1 VRILVSIIISFLL
14 LNEAF
19 SQEQVLDEIIAVVG
33 SEIVLKSDVQ
43 LQKNQLKAQGFQGT
57 ITDCQV
63 LEEIL
68 FEKLLLNQAKVDS
81 LEVTDDMVNVELNKR
96 LNVFIRQI
104 GSEEALEEYY
114 GKSIG
119 EIREEFFEVLKDQ
132 ILVQRMESEINKDLN
147 ITPEDVQEFFDEI
160 PKDSLPFVN
169 ASVEMSQ
176 IVIYPDPSIEQREQV
191 RNRLRE
197 FKEEVD
203 AGEEDFETLAALYS
217 DDPGSAS
224 RGGNL
229 GMKPRGTWVPEFDA
243 VAFNLRDGEI
253 SAPFETDYGFHIMQM
268 IERRG
273 EMYNANHILLI
284 PKITPAQL
292 TDAQAELDSIRNLV
306 VRDSISFALAAS
318 RYSDDEKSKNQNGMM
333 VNQATSG
340 TVFEMDELDPT
351 VFLAIDT
358 LEINEIT
365 QPFYFQGQGRE
376 RGYRIIKLI
385 NRTEPHRANLNNDY
399 QMMQNMAT
407 ERLRAKGVDTWV
419 RQKIDQTFIKLEEE
433 YRSCT
438 FGYPWDKSEQSENIK

>member
-1 VRILVSIIISFLL
+1 MIRLIFIFIFLNLCIHVS
-14 LNEAF
+14 A
-19 SQEQVLDEIIAVVG
+19 QEQVLDEIIAVVG

-43 LQKNQLKAQGFQGT
+43 LQKNQLKSQGFKGN

-63 LEEIL
+63 LEELL

-119 EIREEFFEVLKDQ
+119 EIREEFFDVLKDQ
-132 ILVQRMESEINKDLN
+132 ILVQRMESEINKNLN
-147 ITPEDVQEFFDEI
+147 VTPEDVQEFFNDI

-176 IVIYPDPSIEQREQV
+176 IVIYPDPSLEQREQV
-191 RNRLRE
+191 RSRLRQ
-197 FKEEVD
+197 FREEVES
-203 AGEEDFETLAALYS
+203 GEEDFETLAALYS

-224 RGGNL
+224 KGGNL

-243 VAFNLRDGEI
+243 VAFNLDEGEI
-253 SAPFETDYGFHIMQM
+253 SSPFETDYGFHIMQM

-284 PKITPAQL
+284 PKITPTQL
-292 TDAQAELDSIRNLV
+292 TEAQIELDSVRNLV
-306 VRDSISFALAAS
+306 IRDSVSFELAAS

-333 VNQATSG
+333 VNKASG
-340 TVFEMDELDPT
+340 STIFEMDELDPT

-358 LEINEIT
+358 LEIGEIS

-376 RGYRIIKLI
+376 RGYRIIKLV
-385 NRTEPHRANLNNDY
+385 NRTEPHRANLENDY
-399 QMMQNMAT
+399 QMMQNMAS

-419 RQKIDQTFIKLEEE
+419 RQKIDQTFIKLVEE
-433 YRSCT
+433 YQPCS
-438 FGYPWDKSEQSENIK
+438 FGYPWKKTEESENIK

>member
-1 VRILVSIIISFLL
+1 MRILVSIIISFLL
-14 LNEAF
+14 LNQVF

-68 FEKLLLNQAKVDS
+68 FEKLLLNQAKLDS

-147 ITPEDVQEFFDEI
+147 ITPEDVQDFFDEI

-197 FKEEVD
+197 FKEEVE

-224 RGGNL
+224 KGGNL

-292 TDAQAELDSIRNLV
+292 TQAQAELDSIRNLV

-399 QMMQNMAT
+399 QMIQNMAT
-407 ERLRAKGVDTWV
+407 ERLKAKGVDTWV

-433 YRSCT
+433 YRSCN
-438 FGYPWDKSEQSENIK
+438 FGYPWDKSEQSGNIK